1 MFCELRRPGVEAG
14 EKFAIINELIPAAT
28 VDQSLRLR
36 ALLMVFACTILG
48 AAAQILMKYGL
59 QAKLPVGAVA
69 VLFAVATN
77 VPIMTGF
84 VLYGISTAILVL
96 ALRNQELSILYPV
109 ISLTY
114 VWVAI
119 LSLIVFGESMNA
131 YKIAG
136 LTIIVLGVALLGK
149 TGKK

>member
-1 MFCELRRPGVEAG
+1 
-14 EKFAIINELIPAAT
+14 
-28 VDQSLRLR
+28 
-36 ALLMVFACTILG
+36 MVFACTLLG

-59 QAKLPVGAVA
+59 QAKLPTGAIPI
-69 VLFAVATN
+69 LFAVAAN
-77 VPIMTGF
+77 VPIMAGF
-84 VLYGISTAILVL
+84 VLYGMSTAILVL

-131 YKIAG
+131 YKITG
-136 LTIIVLGVALLGK
+136 LIIIVLGVAMLGK
-149 TGKK
+149 SNKK

>member
-1 MFCELRRPGVEAG
+1 
-14 EKFAIINELIPAAT
+14 
-28 VDQSLRLR
+28 
-36 ALLMVFACTILG
+36 MVFACTLLG

-59 QAKLPVGAVA
+59 QVTLPAGAIA

-77 VPIMTGF
+77 IPIVAGF
-84 VLYGISTAILVL
+84 VLYGMSTAILVM

-136 LTIIVLGVALLGK
+136 LTIIVLGVAMLGK

>member
-1 MFCELRRPGVEAG
+1 
-14 EKFAIINELIPAAT
+14 
-28 VDQSLRLR
+28 
-36 ALLMVFACTILG
+36 MVFVCTLLG

-59 QAKLPVGAVA
+59 QVKLPIGPIA
-69 VLFAVATN
+69 VLLAVATN
-77 VPIMTGF
+77 IPIMTGF
-84 VLYGISTAILVL
+84 VLYGISTAILVM

-119 LSLIVFGESMNA
+119 LSLIVFGESMNT

-136 LTIIVLGVALLGK
+136 LAIIVLGVAMLGK
-149 TGKK
+149 RDKK

>member
-1 MFCELRRPGVEAG
+1 
-14 EKFAIINELIPAAT
+14 
-28 VDQSLRLR
+28 
-36 ALLMVFACTILG
+36 MVFVCTILG

-59 QAKLPVGAVA
+59 KAKLPVGTLAVLLAVA
-69 VLFAVATN
+69 AN
-77 VPIMTGF
+77 IPIMSGF
-84 VLYGISTAILVL
+84 VLYGMSTAILVM

-136 LTIIVLGVALLGK
+136 LAIIVLGVAMLGK